1 MVVLCLCVFIL
12 LELGGAKNI
21 WLLSWFETNG
31 WPVILLPILIAY
43 TNRQNNQGSH
53 AKLFLM
59 KPPLLIAS
67 NLVGILTGLEDY
79 LYAYGVAKLPVSTS
93 TLIQGIEL
101 AFTPGFT
108 FLLVKQKFTAH

>member
-79 LYAYGVAKLPVSTS
+79 L
-93 TLIQGIEL
+93 
-101 AFTPGFT
+101 
-108 FLLVKQKFTAH
+108 